1 MPTDLVV
8 PKLGE
13 SISEAI
19 IAKWLKNV
27 GEPIEADEPVVDLET
42 DKVSVALPAPSA
54 GVLSEQRFA
63 VGATVKVTTRDGR
76 RFKAVLFAVN
86 DDGVIVKPA
95 TRLPVASEQIPFDR
109 LDTIQREKGR
119 LRIGRYVGTG
129 AAIAGGVMLWL
140 LLGFAGG

>member
-1 MPTDLVV
+1 MTTRRL
-8 PKLGE
+8 LAA
-13 SISEAI
+13 S
-19 IAKWLKNV
+19 
-27 GEPIEADEPVVDLET
+27 
-42 DKVSVALPAPSA
+42 
-54 GVLSEQRFA
+54 GVLAALVSTAALDAQTANPERAA
-63 VGATVKVTTRDGR
+63 VHAMAQQIPIGATVKVATRDRR
-76 RFKAVLFAVN
+76 RFKAVLLAVN

-109 LDTIQREKGR
+109 LDTIQREEGR

>member
-1 MPTDLVV
+1 MTTRRLLAASGALAALV
-8 PKLGE
+8 
-13 SISEAI
+13 STA
-19 IAKWLKNV
+19 
-27 GEPIEADEPVVDLET
+27 
-42 DKVSVALPAPSA
+42 ALDAQTATPERAAARAMAQQIP
-54 GVLSEQRFA
+54 

-109 LDTIQREKGR
+109 LDTIQREEGR

>member
-1 MPTDLVV
+1 MTTRRLLAASGALAALVSTAA
-8 PKLGE
+8 LDAQTAAMAQQ
-13 SISEAI
+13 I
-19 IAKWLKNV
+19 
-27 GEPIEADEPVVDLET
+27 PI
-42 DKVSVALPAPSA
+42 
-54 GVLSEQRFA
+54 
-63 VGATVKVTTRDGR
+63 GATVKVATRDRR